1 MKLKTLMANTKQMKF
16 KTQIAVLILFA
27 LISLRSIA
35 QKQFSVQANDISVTF
50 DRYQDLTIQWAA
62 VKEKYIVE
70 NNPDFQPAI
79 VVNGLTCSKF
89 DMRKLLQS
97 QQRMKDAEFGD
108 GLEAKIRGICINNSV
123 KLQRDIRIFI
133 PDNFKNT
140 VIVQTTYTNL
150 GNNKLHIDSIYT
162 QRLLLKS
169 KDVKPA
175 DQPADFVSFQG
186 GIEGWGADYS
196 KIWLTPG
203 YYHDNAQGIH
213 HTEGSEYMGPGMA
226 FIDVWNK
233 SMGVALM
240 HIENKPIWLTLPVKV
255 NSVGNTEMEI
265 VEKPIEEYKMKVWLE
280 PGEQFK
286 TVTAALVFHHLDYYD
301 ALSTYGELL
310 RCRGINI
317 PKTSPP
323 AAYEPYWKSWGFEWD
338 FTLEKIYN
346 TLPELRKMGIHTAN
360 LDDGWFEF
368 YGDWNVNRSLGKFP
382 NGESD
387 MIDFVKKL
395 HDEGFKTSLWWNPYG
410 VSPLS
415 VTGRKKKDLLVQ
427 AKDGSNPVDDR
438 GLFIL
443 CPAYQPSL
451 DFVKDVTARFIVKW
465 GFDGLYDDT
474 RTILG
479 VPACYNKLHHHTSP
493 LDSYQNAYKIEEV
506 VDSVIQKNIA
516 GGGAHEVC
524 VCAAP
529 HSPYIMPYYQ
539 MSGASDPVNNNQVRE
554 RVKAE
559 KAIHSPFYSVGDCY
573 QIPSDEWTGFSV
585 KESFESAVGTGAL
598 VSTFYRDLDS
608 TQMEI
613 WKNGVSKYR
622 ELGLSNQE
630 YLNLYD
636 IAFDSPEIHVVR
648 KGDEMYYGIYVDSTQ
663 IKQYD
668 IELRGLDKN
677 TDYIVYDYWNEKEL
691 GVVSGNTSVIKP
703 KINKYLLIRVKPL
716 SK

>member
-1 MKLKTLMANTKQMKF
+1 MKF
-16 KTQIAVLILFA
+16 KTQIVFLILFA
-27 LISLRSIA
+27 VKSLGSIA
-35 QKQFSVQANDISVTF
+35 QAQFSIQSNDISITF
-50 DRYQDLTIQWAA
+50 DRNQNQNIQWLVA
-62 VKEKYIVE
+62 KENYILE
-70 NNPDFQPAI
+70 NIPDFQPAI
-79 VVNGLTCSKF
+79 VVNGILFSKF
-89 DMRKLLQS
+89 DMRKLPQN
-97 QQRMKDAEFGD
+97 QKRIKDAEFGD
-108 GLEAKIRGICINNSV
+108 GLEATIKGICKNKSI
-123 KLQRDIRIFI
+123 KLQRDIRIFM

-150 GNNKLHIDSIYT
+150 GNNKLHIDSVYA

-169 KDVKPA
+169 KDAKSA
-175 DQPADFVSFQG
+175 EQPADFVSFQG

-213 HTEGSEYMGPGMA
+213 HTKGSEYMGPGMA

-255 NSVGNTEMEI
+255 NSEGNTEMAI
-265 VEKPIEEYKMKVWLE
+265 VEKPIEEYMMNAWLE
-280 PGEQFK
+280 PGDEFQ
-286 TVTAALVFHHLDYYD
+286 TVTTALVFHHLDYYE

-323 AAYEPYWKSWGFEWD
+323 VAYEPYWKSWGFEWD

-387 MIDFVKKL
+387 MIDFVKRL

-415 VTGRKKKDLLVQ
+415 VTGRTKRDLLVQ
-427 AKDGSNPVDDR
+427 AKDGSNPVDER
-438 GLFIL
+438 GLYTL
-443 CPAYQPSL
+443 CPAYQPAL
-451 DFVKDVTARFIVKW
+451 DFVKDITARFIVKW

-479 VPACYNKLHHHTSP
+479 VPPCYNKLHHHASP
-493 LDSYQNAYKIEEV
+493 LDSYQNAHKIEEV
-506 VDSVIQKNIA
+506 VDSVIQKNIP

-524 VCAAP
+524 VCSAP
-529 HSPYIMPYYQ
+529 HSPYIMPYFQ
-539 MSGASDPVNNNQVRE
+539 MSGASDPVNNHQVRE
-554 RVKAE
+554 RIKAE

-573 QIPSDEWTGFSV
+573 QVPTDEWTGFSV

-598 VSTFYRDLDS
+598 VTTIYNSLDS
-608 TQMEI
+608 NQMENWI
-613 WKNGVSKYR
+613 KGVSKYR
-622 ELGLSNQE
+622 ESGLSNQE

-636 IAFDSPEIHVVR
+636 IVFDYPEIHVVR
-648 KGDEMYYGIYVDSTQ
+648 KGNEMYYGIYADSTQ
-663 IKQYD
+663 IKHYD
-668 IELRGLDKN
+668 IELRGLDKKTN
-677 TDYIVYDYWNEKEL
+677 YSVYDYWNEKEL
-691 GVVSGNTSVIKP
+691 GAINGNNPVLSIDFKE
-703 KINKYLLIRVKPL
+703 YLLIRLKPQENEGL
-716 SK
+716 R

>member
-1 MKLKTLMANTKQMKF
+1 MKKIIQFAFLMVLSLISQKLSAQTPFSVRANNISIEFDQNQNQVIQWTKEPGKSIVEENLGFQPS
-16 KTQIAVLILFA
+16 IAVNGIL
-27 LISLRSIA
+27 
-35 QKQFSVQANDISVTF
+35 
-50 DRYQDLTIQWAA
+50 
-62 VKEKYIVE
+62 
-70 NNPDFQPAI
+70 
-79 VVNGLTCSKF
+79 CSKF
-89 DMRKLLQS
+89 DTRKMS
-97 QQRMKDAEFGD
+97 QTQQQMVDPEFGD
-108 GLEAKIRGICINNSV
+108 GLEAKISGICNTKGV
-123 KLQRDIRIFI
+123 KLQRDIRIFF
-133 PDNFKNT
+133 PEKFKNT
-140 VIVQTTYTNL
+140 VIFQTTYTNL
-150 GNNKLHIDSIYT
+150 GKTSLHIDSVFT

-169 KDVKPA
+169 KDAKTA

-255 NSVGNTEMEI
+255 NSEGNTEMAI
-265 VEKPIEEYKMKVWLE
+265 VEKPIEEYMMKAWLE
-280 PGEQFK
+280 PGEKFQ
-286 TVTAALVFHHLDYYD
+286 TVTTALVFHHLDYYE

-323 AAYEPYWKSWGFEWD
+323 VAYEPYWKSWGFEWD

-387 MIDFVKKL
+387 MIDFVKRL

-415 VTGRKKKDLLVQ
+415 VTGRAKRDLLVQ

-438 GLFIL
+438 GLYTL
-443 CPAYQPSL
+443 CPAYQPAL
-451 DFVKDVTARFIVKW
+451 DFVKDVTTRFIVKW

-479 VPACYNKLHHHTSP
+479 VPPCYNKLHHHTSP
-493 LDSYQNAYKIEEV
+493 LDSYQNAHKIEEV
-506 VDSVIQKNIA
+506 VDNVIQKNIP

-539 MSGASDPVNNNQVRE
+539 MSGASDPVNNHQVRE
-554 RVKAE
+554 RIKVE

-573 QIPSDEWTGFSV
+573 QVPADEWTGFSV

-598 VSTFYRDLDS
+598 VTTIYNSLDS
-608 TQMEI
+608 TQMENWI
-613 WKNGVSKYR
+613 KGVSKYR

-636 IAFDSPEIHVVR
+636 IVFDLPEIHVVR
-648 KGDEMYYGIYVDSTQ
+648 KGDEMYYGIYADSTQ
-663 IKQYD
+663 IKHYD
-668 IELRGLDKN
+668 IELRGLDKKTN
-677 TDYIVYDYWNEKEL
+677 YSVYDYWNEKEL
-691 GVVSGNTSVIKP
+691 GAINGNNPVLSIDFKE
-703 KINKYLLIRVKPL
+703 YLLIRLKPQVFEGFR
-716 SK
+716 